1 MHPPELAARGTTLPR
16 RLWPALAL
24 LGFSSGLP
32 QPLVD
37 STFSTWLAKEGYSP
51 SALVQ
56 FGWVTLPFS
65 IKVLW
70 SPLVDR
76 FVPPFLGRR
85 RGWLAISQLVVLAGV
100 VAMARIDPATGA
112 FAMVCAA
119 TLVATAGATQD
130 LVINGYTCDALPSER
145 LPAGAGLL
153 VWGYRAA
160 WLISGGL
167 ALVAADRWGWSGAY
181 LAMAALLS
189 FGLAGTLLAPEARRV
204 TPPGTLWGALV
215 DPLIAWRRSLRP
227 RGLALLLGFVLFYR
241 LPDTLANLLAVP
253 FQATLY
259 DLTSLGLARGVLGL
273 LGAALGIGI
282 AAWGAPRLGVLR
294 ALFVFGLLQAS
305 SNVGYVGL
313 DQGWWSGKSGLI
325 GVLLAENVCGAM
337 AATVFVAYLMSYC
350 TSSSSATQFA
360 LLTTVTLL
368 GPHLLRQPIAD
379 LIPSLGWSGFFWLTV
394 ASALPGLLILVAQ
407 GTWSPA
413 AASTSESTAARPA
426 PVGRGEDR

>member
-1 MHPPELAARGTTLPR
+1 MHSPELGARGTTLPR
-16 RLWPALAL
+16 RLWPALVL

-37 STFSTWLAKEGYSP
+37 STLATWLAKEGYSP
-51 SALVQ
+51 SELVQ
-56 FGWVTLPFS
+56 IGWVTFPFS

-70 SPLVDR
+70 GPLVDR

-85 RGWLAISQLVVLAGV
+85 RGWLSISQLVVLVGV
-100 VAMARIDPATGA
+100 VVMARIDPAVGPLA
-112 FAMVCAA
+112 IVCAA
-119 TLVATAGATQD
+119 MLVATAGATQD
-130 LVINGYTCDALPSER
+130 LVVNGYTCDALPSER

-160 WLISGGL
+160 WLVSGGL
-167 ALVAADRWGWSGAY
+167 ALVVADRWGWSGAY
-181 LAMAALLS
+181 LGMAALLA
-189 FGLAGTLLAPEARRV
+189 FGLAGTLIAPEARGV
-204 TPPGTLWGALV
+204 TPPGTLRSALV
-215 DPLIAWRRSLRP
+215 EPLIAWRRSLGP

-273 LGAALGIGI
+273 LGAAVGIGI
-282 AAWGAPRLGVLR
+282 AAWSVPRLGVLR
-294 ALFVFGLLQAS
+294 ALFLFGLLQALT
-305 SNVGYVGL
+305 NVGYVGL
-313 DQGWWSGKSGLI
+313 DQRWWSGTGGLV

-350 TSSSSATQFA
+350 TSSSAATQFA

-394 ASALPGLLILVAQ
+394 ASALPGLAILLAQ
-407 GTWSPA
+407 A
-413 AASTSESTAARPA
+413 AALRGKSTAARPA
-426 PVGRGEDR
+426 PLGRGEDR